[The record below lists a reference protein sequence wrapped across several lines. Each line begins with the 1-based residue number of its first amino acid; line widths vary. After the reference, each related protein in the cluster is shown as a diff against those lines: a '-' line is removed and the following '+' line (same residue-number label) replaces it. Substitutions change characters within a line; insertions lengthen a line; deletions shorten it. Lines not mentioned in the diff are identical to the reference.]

1 MRSKKK
7 QTNEFD
13 EFFDDDFEV
22 IYDNLDELGGYLNEN
37 DVPASDDYEDYDGY
51 NGDTDY
57 YDDYDDYNDYDDDNY
72 VDYDD
77 DNYVDY
83 DDDYDDDDYDDYDNY
98 DNYDGSYDDSNDS
111 DNSYANVSKNKR
123 DRSRKHKQ
131 SKNSSDKNSKNG
143 KNRKDTKNKRQ
154 PKNTSDNS
162 EKNATKKR
170 GRKLPNVGKPV
181 ANVAKT
187 GINATKKLVGT
198 VLRAATLI
206 LIALI
211 ILVLLKAFLSNAG
224 TYGKILLL
232 GQTKDATL
240 IAYLI
245 VGAVLIGYELL
256 NFFWAA
262 SRTRARSRNNNRLDT
277 GRGLI
282 SFIVIYAGSYV
293 AAIFSHLIPA
303 SPSWLTG
310 VQGGLSIYVGLKAT
324 LLPLCIAGV
333 VSCVIRKIIVR

>member
-1 MRSKKK
+1 MGNKKK
-7 QTNEFD
+7 QKNEFD

-22 IYDNLDELGGYLNEN
+22 IYDDLDELGDYLNGN
-37 DVPASDDYEDYDGY
+37 ADSASDDYDDYDGY
-51 NGDTDY
+51 DGDTDY
-57 YDDYDDYNDYDDDNY
+57 YDDYDDYDNDDDDYDSYD
-72 VDYDD
+72 DYD
-77 DNYVDY
+77 
-83 DDDYDDDDYDDYDNY
+83 DDDYDDDDYDDCDHDYGNS
-98 DNYDGSYDDSNDS
+98 GS
-111 DNSYANVSKNKR
+111 NKR
-123 DRSRKHKQ
+123 DRSNNRRQ
-131 SKNSSDKNSKNG
+131 SKKSNNKNSKNG
-143 KNRKDTKNKRQ
+143 KKRKDTKNKKQSNRN
-154 PKNTSDNS
+154 PDNS
-162 EKNATKKR
+162 EKKETKKR

-232 GQTKDATL
+232 GQTKDTTL
-240 IAYLI
+240 IAYLA

-282 SFIVIYAGSYV
+282 SFVVIYAGSYL
-293 AAIFSHLIPA
+293 AAMFSHLIPS

-310 VQGGLSIYVGLKAT
+310 VQGGLSIYGDLKAT

-333 VSCVIRKIIVR
+333 VSCVVRKIIVR

>member
-1 MRSKKK
+1 MGNKKK
-7 QTNEFD
+7 QKNEFD

-22 IYDNLDELGGYLNEN
+22 IYDDLDELGDYLNGN
-37 DVPASDDYEDYDGY
+37 DDSMSDDYEDYDGY
-51 NGDTDY
+51 DGDTDY
-57 YDDYDDYNDYDDDNY
+57 YDDYDDYDDDDYDS
-72 VDYDD
+72 
-77 DNYVDY
+77 
-83 DDDYDDDDYDDYDNY
+83 YDDDDYGNYNDDYNDY
-98 DNYDGSYDDSNDS
+98 GDSQKRKDRSGNSKSGNKKNNSKGNKRKKQDS
-111 DNSYANVSKNKR
+111 D
-123 DRSRKHKQ
+123 D
-131 SKNSSDKNSKNG
+131 
-143 KNRKDTKNKRQ
+143 
-154 PKNTSDNS
+154 S
-162 EKNATKKR
+162 EKNRRKK
-170 GRKLPNVGKPV
+170 GRRLLNVGKPV

-211 ILVLLKAFLSNAG
+211 ILALLKAFLSNAG

-232 GQTKDATL
+232 GQTKDTTL
-240 IAYLI
+240 IAYLA
-245 VGAVLIGYELL
+245 VGAVLVGYELL

-282 SFIVIYAGSYV
+282 SFVVIYAGSYL
-293 AAIFSHLIPA
+293 AAMFSHLIPG

-310 VQGGLSIYVGLKAT
+310 VQGGLSIYGNLKAT

-333 VSCVIRKIIVR
+333 VSCVVRKIIVR